1 MIEVTSEHELVREY
15 ISPYYGMDGKSNYVY
30 RAYRVPYEW
39 VLQLDRPTET
49 AVRRIE
55 NSKFRVPG
63 VDHKPEQ
70 RIAKLEGAK
79 GFSPLLQLCVVDTRD
94 LEE

>member
-1 MIEVTSEHELVREY
+1 MIEVTPEHELVWEH

-39 VLQLDRPTET
+39 VPQLDRPKET
-49 AVRRIE
+49 AIKRIE

-63 VDHKPEQ
+63 VDYEPE
-70 RIAKLEGAK
+70 RKITKVEGAK
-79 GFSPLLQLCVVDTRD
+79 GFSPLAQLCVVDAK
-94 LEE
+94 ESEK

>member
-1 MIEVTSEHELVREY
+1 MIEVISEHELVWEY

-30 RAYRVPYEW
+30 SAYRLPYQWVP
-39 VLQLDRPTET
+39 QLDRPTET

-55 NSKFRVPG
+55 NSKFRVPC

-70 RIAKLEGAK
+70 RITKVEGAK
-79 GFSPLLQLCVVDTRD
+79 GFSRLPRLCVVDTRD